1 MLSEA
6 KQILLQLRYSILL
19 ADCGI
24 ANALYNNILWFP
36 YYFTALNFPNQ
47 AAVISI
53 LYISMSAVGS
63 FSFEA
68 LMSNHEKWSPLLAGV
83 FLGVS
88 VFIGVIMLHFSF

>member
-1 MLSEA
+1 MLLEA
-6 KQILLQLRYSILL
+6 KEILSKLRYSLSL

-53 LYISMSAVGS
+53 LYLLMSAVGS
-63 FSFEA
+63 FCFEA
-68 LMSNHEKWSPLLAGV
+68 LMVKHEKWSPFLASLCMG
-83 FLGVS
+83 GA
-88 VFIGVIMLHFSF
+88 VFIGVLMLHFSF